1 MMALSSDSVEEYLEA
16 IYSFNERGERAKN
29 TDIAKRLKVAPPSVT
44 QMLKKLA
51 DRGYVIYVP
60 YRGTVLT
67 GRGMALAQRVVR
79 KHRLLERFFYDY
91 LGMAKGKVHDEAC
104 RMEHSLS
111 DETTMALCK
120 ALDNPEVCP
129 DDLPIPH
136 CIHETDD
143 CEECAN
149 ISAKLEREHPL
160 TTQLSN
166 LKPGEEGHVAF
177 IRGGRR
183 SSKRIQDMGLT
194 PGAFIKM
201 LNAAPFKGPV
211 EVEVRGTSVALG
223 RTLAS
228 QVYIQVEDEG
238 KPWKRAQ
245 PHGPHHGNI
254 RNN

>member
-104 RMEHSLS
+104 MMEHSLS
-111 DETTMALCK
+111 DEAALALCD
-120 ALDNPEVCP
+120 ALDNPETCP
-129 DDLPIPH
+129 DDENPIPR
-136 CIHETDD
+136 CPLSASD
-143 CEECAN
+143 CEECAV
-149 ISAKLEREHPL
+149 IREGGEIKLITELSHLQAGEKGVVRLIDDGDDLPIELKL
-160 TTQLSN
+160 T
-166 LKPGEEGHVAF
+166 
-177 IRGGRR
+177 RG
-183 SSKRIQDMGLT
+183 D
-194 PGAFIKM
+194 
-201 LNAAPFKGPV
+201 
-211 EVEVRGTSVALG
+211 EVEVTAAEPFEGPLELRLGEETSSVERAI
-223 RTLAS
+223 AS
-228 QVYIQVEDEG
+228 KVYVEVLDGEVDLVETH
-238 KPWKRAQ
+238 
-245 PHGPHHGNI
+245 PHGPHH
-254 RNN
+254 